1 MVRSRSSGV
10 AVIFL
15 VSLMCA
21 LASSRAQ
28 SAPENT
34 QGNGALEEQL
44 DRIIAQYFESHA
56 IPGLAVG
63 VVKEG
68 KVAYAKGFG
77 VVELGADK
85 PVTPQS
91 LFHTC
96 SLSKTFVATAIMQLV
111 EQDRLDLDEPVAKYL
126 PYFQLDDER
135 AEQITV
141 RQLLTHTSGM
151 PDVTD
156 YHWDKPDHDA
166 GALER
171 YVRSL
176 ENQKLIAPPGQRYE
190 YSNMAYEV
198 LGDAIAK
205 VSGKPFET
213 YVRERILDPLDMR
226 NSTFFKPA
234 KDAGLRTTPHVGRRE
249 LKISPVYPYNRA
261 HAPSSTLHSNVE
273 ELCHWIIANVNRG
286 QFKDRRI
293 LQKRRFDE
301 IWKPHTE
308 GRRGMKIGLAW
319 MSAERPYGRLVFH
332 GGRDI
337 GFGSHVTLLP
347 DTRGGLV
354 ILTNTSDFPVP
365 LLRNAIMK
373 AAFGDTGR

>member
-1 MVRSRSSGV
+1 MFAKTVTLLLP
-10 AVIFL
+10 L
-15 VSLMCA
+15 VTISILSIYA
-21 LASSRAQ
+21 EADAQ
-28 SAPENT
+28 
-34 QGNGALEEQL
+34 GHDALEEQL
-44 DRIIAQYFESHA
+44 DRIIGQFLESHA

-63 VVKEG
+63 IVKEN
-68 KVAYAKGFG
+68 KVVYAKGFG
-77 VVELGADK
+77 VVELGADT

-91 LFHTC
+91 LFHTA

-111 EQDRLDLDEPVAKYL
+111 EQDRLDLDASVAKYL
-126 PYFQLDDER
+126 PYFTLDDER
-135 AEQITV
+135 TEQITV

-151 PDVTD
+151 PDVKD

-198 LGDAIAK
+198 LGDVIAK

-213 YVRERILDPLDMR
+213 YVRERIFDPLEMR

-234 KDAGLRTTPHVGRRE
+234 TDAGFRTTPHTGRRKP
-249 LKISPVYPYNRA
+249 KISPIYPYNRA
-261 HAPSSTLHSNVE
+261 HAPSSTLHSSVE

-286 QFKDRRI
+286 HFKDRHV
-293 LQKRRFDE
+293 LQEGSFDE
-301 IWKPHTE
+301 IWKPQAE

-319 MSAERPYGRLVFH
+319 MLAERPYGRLVFH

-347 DTRGGLV
+347 DTRGGLI

-373 AAFGDTGR
+373 AAFGETGR